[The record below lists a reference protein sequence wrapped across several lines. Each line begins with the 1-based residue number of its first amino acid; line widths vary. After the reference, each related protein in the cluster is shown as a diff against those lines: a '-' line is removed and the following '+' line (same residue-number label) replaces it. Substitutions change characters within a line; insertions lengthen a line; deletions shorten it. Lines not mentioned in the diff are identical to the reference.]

1 LNKGRLPTVHTT
13 KHIKRPVLPEGAIT
27 ADGRE
32 KVISNI
38 TGHVRY
44 VDRKI
49 PTKLDDAGDLA
60 HE

>member
-1 LNKGRLPTVHTT
+1 MPTVHTT
-13 KHIKRPVLPEGAIT
+13 KHIKRPILPEGAIT

-38 TGHVRY
+38 TGRTRY

-49 PTKLDDAGDLA
+49 PTKLDDAGDLT